1 MVARLSMPMILQVAW
16 QKKQMPTVIAPT
28 MSMTFYGRVTKR
40 TLPNEA
46 AYTYAYDAL
55 GRLTKQ
61 TGPQGL
67 SKTYSYDVS
76 GNLVKETD
84 QSDRSNHYSYDK
96 VGRLLTA
103 KNAGS
108 VSGLTKDRQTVASTS
123 YNLYGARKIGID
135 TTGNPFAYNGED
147 LDDTGLNY
155 SG

>member
-1 MVARLSMPMILQVAW
+1 MAKETDANGHSTNYVNDL
-16 QKKQMPTVIAPT
+16 
-28 MSMTFYGRVTKR
+28 YGRVTKR

-55 GRLTKQ
+55 GCLTKQ

-76 GNLVKETD
+76 GNLVQETD